1 MVCEK
6 IFQSIFGHKVQNLE
20 LGTLFSC
27 FLIVEARKMDFLFQ
41 TKFRVSGRFQ
51 EWVNPFLG
59 LKSIGCPFYSLQG
72 ERRKK
77 MEKER
82 IYYQECAGRLLNVY
96 RYTAGDD
103 EFKLD
108 LGEIIDDPAHHCIEG
123 DPKTTIRRVQ

>member
-1 MVCEK
+1 
-6 IFQSIFGHKVQNLE
+6 
-20 LGTLFSC
+20 
-27 FLIVEARKMDFLFQ
+27 
-41 TKFRVSGRFQ
+41 
-51 EWVNPFLG
+51 
-59 LKSIGCPFYSLQG
+59 
-72 ERRKK
+72 

>member
-1 MVCEK
+1 MV
-6 IFQSIFGHKVQNLE
+6 
-20 LGTLFSC
+20 
-27 FLIVEARKMDFLFQ
+27 FLFELN
-41 TKFRVSGRFQ
+41 FRASDKGLRGLTTILAA
-51 EWVNPFLG
+51 PTLLG
-59 LKSIGCPFYSLQG
+59 ALFTCVKA